1 MKIYYNIITKEV
13 DIMAGTSWYVSE
25 CKDCVSM
32 DLNDRSPYDSNQ
44 AWCSERREYINPN
57 SRACS
62 NRFIN
67 DDYKNPPSLDPPC
80 YLTTIV
86 CEILG
91 YSDDCKILNTLR
103 IFREEIL
110 KKDIK
115 YHDLLCEYDIVGPVI
130 AQSIRACIKPEVLA
144 NFLLITYIYPT
155 VECIENKKYELAV
168 NIYKYMVEELKK
180 LIGISKIDYD
190 KNKNPLQ

>member
-1 MKIYYNIITKEV
+1 
-13 DIMAGTSWYVSE
+13 MAGTSWSVCE

-32 DLNDRSPYDSNQ
+32 DLSDRSPYDSNK
-44 AWCSERREYINPN
+44 AWCSEYREYYNPN

-62 NRFIN
+62 NRFTN

-86 CEILG
+86 CEVLG
-91 YSDDCKILNTLR
+91 YSDDCQILNILR
-103 IFREEIL
+103 KFREEIL

-130 AQSIRACIKPEVLA
+130 AQSIRKCLNPDIFSR
-144 NFLLITYIYPT
+144 FLLETYIIPT
-155 VECIENKKYELAV
+155 VECIENGKYELAV

-190 KNKNPLQ
+190 KNIIPTGKGYIKG